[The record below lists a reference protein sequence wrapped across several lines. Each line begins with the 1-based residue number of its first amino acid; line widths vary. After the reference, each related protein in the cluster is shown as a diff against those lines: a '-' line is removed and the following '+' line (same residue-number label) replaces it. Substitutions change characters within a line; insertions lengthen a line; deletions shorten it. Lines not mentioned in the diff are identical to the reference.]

1 MSQKFQKSQ
10 NRKSIAD
17 FIEEYKDSD
26 LYFEFNRVYLGD
38 NKVVYSYES
47 KDLYIEVSTW
57 TVRLCPDLMFL
68 SRFDRS
74 TIQELKPWRID
85 VWGAQYERTVYH
97 ET

>member
-1 MSQKFQKSQ
+1 MFQLSQ
-10 NRKSIAD
+10 NRKSLAD

-68 SRFDRS
+68 SRFDS
-74 TIQELKPWRID
+74 FTIQELKPWRID
-85 VWGAQYERTVYH
+85 VWDVQPNYTVYH